1 MSADQISSNVLTD
14 PVCQISLLVVSLL
27 NTGGKKDLDSV
38 YRRPCKYKL
47 LKIRVFIIASLLP
60 LSLFVEVVVS
70 VVTLRSGASRLH
82 LPSIVDS
89 EQKCTNVFVRPLG
102 HFLWRKKK
110 KFKNVMEQWTVFKI
124 LIPAASWYTS
134 PGICCQWH
142 IERKEGRAAQA
153 VQRQLQTG
161 IIMSLNSTPLSVFLL
176 ILPT

>member
-102 HFLWRKKK
+102 HFL
-110 KFKNVMEQWTVFKI
+110 
-124 LIPAASWYTS
+124 
-134 PGICCQWH
+134 
-142 IERKEGRAAQA
+142 
-153 VQRQLQTG
+153 
-161 IIMSLNSTPLSVFLL
+161 
-176 ILPT
+176 